1 MPGPRYQ
8 HTAEELRHVA
18 DILDVLNAGD
28 KNQIVAAAGGT
39 IDIYWSDSLIGR
51 IDRDDETWVYLPEAR
66 RPPQR
71 SGDITWESQ
80 DPDAI
85 IRVEIIN
92 AAASLKVFAA
102 ISSAEVKET
111 SKPLQRTLHRF
122 GGTVLSIEG
131 KVARLSL
138 TDERKRE
145 ATASCD
151 ADDLLSQGINSG
163 DSFNCS
169 VVKEGR
175 AFALQFERASRKKL
189 TPEAISEIRAEIAND
204 LADFD
209 IGYEVWIHSDTFV
222 DPQEAIDHARNISKG
237 HPLDAILAYCNAS
250 DDVPPE
256 IHDAAAKM
264 LNVGSLCHGS

>member
-92 AAASLKVFAA
+92 A
-102 ISSAEVKET
+102 
-111 SKPLQRTLHRF
+111 
-122 GGTVLSIEG
+122 
-131 KVARLSL
+131 
-138 TDERKRE
+138 
-145 ATASCD
+145 
-151 ADDLLSQGINSG
+151 
-163 DSFNCS
+163 
-169 VVKEGR
+169 
-175 AFALQFERASRKKL
+175 
-189 TPEAISEIRAEIAND
+189 
-204 LADFD
+204 